1 MEGRWFGGGAVIGD
15 EEVVGCWCWFGWC
28 IHVTFLPA
36 KSKSALSIADNIF
49 PPNRGAPL
57 RYGFTLRRLTEQRQT
72 DEWKIFIQFVCP
84 SLNPTAQYTRDQ
96 PRICDRQTK
105 E

>member
-15 EEVVGCWCWFGWC
+15 EEVVGCWFGWC

-57 RYGFTLRRLTEQRQT
+57 RYGVHTATFDGTATDRRME
-72 DEWKIFIQFVCP
+72 
-84 SLNPTAQYTRDQ
+84 
-96 PRICDRQTK
+96 
-105 E
+105 